1 MGKKRVAGHRTKHPN
16 ADHFLTS
23 SSSSPGTRALPT
35 SSIRIETLVP
45 PFPPPSQ
52 HAARDP
58 PGAALPNAATS
69 VRTCKLRELVGTVC
83 IPKRTKKR
91 EARVENIPFE
101 A

>member
-1 MGKKRVAGHRTKHPN
+1 MEKRVAGHRTKHPN

-23 SSSSPGTRALPT
+23 SSSSPGTRALPS

-69 VRTCKLRELVGTVC
+69 VRTCKLREDTVC
-83 IPKRTKKR
+83 IPKRAKKKKR